1 MQDTSPNSVEIP
13 KFLKFYDDF
22 IKGKMVPFRT
32 EWRIAA
38 DDLGVAGSVDF
49 VGKFDDGTYALIDWK
64 RSKDL
69 GSNLTNK
76 YKKRAM

>member
-1 MQDTSPNSVEIP
+1 
-13 KFLKFYDDF
+13 
-22 IKGKMVPFRT
+22 MVPFRT

-76 YKKRAM
+76 FKKRAM